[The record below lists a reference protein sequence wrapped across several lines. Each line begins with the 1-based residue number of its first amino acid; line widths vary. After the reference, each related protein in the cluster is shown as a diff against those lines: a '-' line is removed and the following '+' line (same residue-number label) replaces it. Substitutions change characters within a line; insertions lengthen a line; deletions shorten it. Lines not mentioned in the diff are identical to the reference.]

1 MPTAREWLAAVR
13 GLPLFLLLLAPFVL
27 ALVFGGA

>member
-13 GLPLFLLLLAPFVL
+13 GLPLFLFGFAPFVL
-27 ALVFGGA
+27 ALVFGS